1 MPLCLVIYFIYHKN
15 KMVEVIN
22 KRIKDFSKTADCIQ
36 TILIFLIALLVP
48 TFLGQL
54 IKEFFGA
61 GSVITQNSQLI
72 VGSVVNTALIVTA
85 INIKGWKKIAGII
98 TMPSISTILSGYVFK
113 SASPYMVYM
122 IPAIWLGNFALV
134 YSYKLIMLSKE
145 KNYILA
151 GLVGIITKVLLIGA
165 GFMILKLFNVFPEK
179 LISTLQT
186 AMTTTQLITATIGAI
201 IGFGIYGLEKRKVKE

>member
-1 MPLCLVIYFIYHKN
+1 
-15 KMVEVIN
+15 
-22 KRIKDFSKTADCIQ
+22 
-36 TILIFLIALLVP
+36 
-48 TFLGQL
+48 
-54 IKEFFGA
+54 
-61 GSVITQNSQLI
+61 
-72 VGSVVNTALIVTA
+72 
-85 INIKGWKKIAGII
+85 
-98 TMPSISTILSGYVFK
+98 MPSISTILSGYVFK